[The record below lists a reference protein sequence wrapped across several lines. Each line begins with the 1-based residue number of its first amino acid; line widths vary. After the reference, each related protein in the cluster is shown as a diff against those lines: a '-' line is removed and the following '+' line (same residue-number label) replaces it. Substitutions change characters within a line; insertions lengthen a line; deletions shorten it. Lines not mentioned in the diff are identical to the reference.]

1 MKKNIR
7 WILTITLLLIVVVL
21 LYYRSVNKEE
31 NQQEDTTVV
40 QDTDKLLSKDLT
52 ESYPVTVCQVVQL
65 FTRIQK
71 CYYNEDCTN
80 EEIVKLSEMATQLFD
95 EELIAN
101 NPKEEYLSD
110 LEEEINLYR
119 KHNKTISRV
128 LVGKSSDVTYSTVD
142 GVKYASVECIYYVKD
157 DTNTEKT
164 ITTYILRKDENGKWK
179 ILGWQEFMP
188 SEWEE

>member
-7 WILTITLLLIVVVL
+7 WVITITLLLIVVVL

-31 NQQEDTTVV
+31 KKQEDTTVV

-80 EEIVKLSEMATQLFD
+80 EEIVKLSEMAMQLFD

-110 LEEEINLYR
+110 LEEEINIYR

-128 LVGKSSDVTYSTVD
+128 LVGKSSDVTYSTVE

-164 ITTYILRKDENGKWK
+164 ITTYILRKDESGKWK